1 MAINDFNM
9 KENKSKEQI
18 KKSVNKFKLILDSAT
33 FALVLS
39 VAFFLY
45 EMTKD
50 DRENKEV
57 ISELVGIKNSLTT
70 RYMGVFPEYII
81 SINNLLGEAV
91 DHQKKFDT
99 RDSVVIFQDVLYYG
113 IRSDVHGFKKM
124 MNNLLTLSHYG
135 CHITIAYYDPNE
147 QPFKNMIRDKLVSY
161 EYQKCYRKDID
172 DYRKRISQFRRD
184 RSGISKELTH
194 DSVEVVIS
202 DLINKNFDNYLA
214 NNVVENKRTVI
225 ENISSYRYVDS
236 ILRERY
242 YDSTRLKNPTFVI
255 NTIEGHLERIPLYKD
270 EIGEVSARVDNLCK
284 KLDDIEERY
293 LKGKVDDVSY
303 YDFYE
308 MYKEITIEISDMLAQ
323 NPNVE
328 LIPLRES
335 MMMSCWMIDINGLD
349 KAVFAFPSKYSTDEI
364 GFISQDIAFSQYI
377 RTMLNGIKLSM
388 MD

>member
-70 RYMGVFPEYII
+70 RYMGVFPEYIS

-335 MMMSCWMIDINGLD
+335 MMMSCWMIDVNGLD

>member
-70 RYMGVFPEYII
+70 RYMGVFPEYIS

-135 CHITIAYYDPNE
+135 CHITIAYYDPNAI
-147 QPFKNMIRDKLVSY
+147 PFKNMIRDKLISY
-161 EYQKCYRKDID
+161 EYQKCYRKDMD

-184 RSGISKELTH
+184 RSGISNELTY

-202 DLINKNFDNYLA
+202 DLINKNFDNYIA
-214 NNVVENKRTVI
+214 NNIVENKRTVI

-242 YDSTRLKNPTFVI
+242 YDSTRLKNPTSVI

>member
-1 MAINDFNM
+1 M
-9 KENKSKEQI
+9 KESKSKERI
-18 KKSVNKFKLILDSAT
+18 KKGVNKLKLILDSAT

-45 EMTKD
+45 EMTKNSM
-50 DRENKEV
+50 ESKEV
-57 ISELVGIKNSLTT
+57 VGELVSIKNSLTT
-70 RYMGVFPEYII
+70 RYMGVFPEYIS

-135 CHITIAYYDPNE
+135 CHITIAYYEPNAT
-147 QPFKNMIRDKLVSY
+147 PFKNMIRDKLISY
-161 EYQKCYRKDID
+161 EYQKCYRKDMD

-184 RSGISKELTH
+184 RSGISKKLTY

-236 ILRERY
+236 IFRERY
-242 YDSTRLKNPTFVI
+242 YDSTRLKNPTSVI

-270 EIGEVSARVDNLCK
+270 EIGDITAKVDNLCK

-303 YDFYE
+303 YDFYN
-308 MYKEITIEISDMLAQ
+308 MYKEITIEISNMLAQ

-328 LIPLRES
+328 LIPLQET
-335 MMMSCWMIDINGLD
+335 MMMSCWMIDINGLE
-349 KAVFAFPSKYSTDEI
+349 KAIFAFPSKYSTDEI
-364 GFISQDIAFSQYI
+364 GFISQDGAFSKYI
-377 RTMLNGIKLSM
+377 RTMLNGIKLSIK
-388 MD
+388 D

>member
-1 MAINDFNM
+1 ME
-9 KENKSKEQI
+9 ENKSKEQI
-18 KKSVNKFKLILDSAT
+18 KKGVNKLKLILDSAT

-45 EMTKD
+45 EMTKNSK
-50 DRENKEV
+50 ESKEV
-57 ISELVGIKNSLTT
+57 VGELVSIKNSLTT
-70 RYMGVFPEYII
+70 RYMGVFPEYIS

-135 CHITIAYYDPNE
+135 CHITIAYYDPDAT
-147 QPFKNMIRDKLVSY
+147 PFKNMIRDKLISY
-161 EYQKCYRKDID
+161 EYQRCYRKDMD

-184 RSGISKELTH
+184 KSRISPEQSF
-194 DSVEVVIS
+194 DSIDVAMYNI
-202 DLINKNFDNYLA
+202 INKNFDNYLA
-214 NNVVENKRTVI
+214 NNGVMNKMAWV

-236 ILRERY
+236 IIRERY
-242 YDSTRLKNPTFVI
+242 YDSTRLENPTFVI

-270 EIGEVSARVDNLCK
+270 EIGDITAKVDNLCK

-293 LKGKVDDVSY
+293 LKGKVNDVSY
-303 YDFYE
+303 YDFYN
-308 MYKEITIEISDMLAQ
+308 MYKEITIEISNMLAQ

-335 MMMSCWMIDINGLD
+335 MMMSCWMIDVNGLE
-349 KAVFAFPSKYSTDEI
+349 KAIFAFPSKYSTDEI
-364 GFISQDIAFSQYI
+364 GFISQDVAFSKYI